1 MSTARI
7 RTAWSA
13 PREVSAPIPAPIA
26 GTPKTTA
33 ASNQNSFLVAE
44 SPLVRTS

>member
-1 MSTARI
+1 MVR
-7 RTAWSA
+7 SA
-13 PREVSAPIPAPIA
+13 GGQRADPGAYRGYAE
-26 GTPKTTA
+26 KTTA